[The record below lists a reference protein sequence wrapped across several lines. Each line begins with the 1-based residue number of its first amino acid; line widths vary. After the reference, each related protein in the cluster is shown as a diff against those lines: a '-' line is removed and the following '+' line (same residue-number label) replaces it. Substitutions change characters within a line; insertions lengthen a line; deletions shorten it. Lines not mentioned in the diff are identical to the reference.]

1 LLEEARNTTDY
12 IEQRSIY
19 DQVQS
24 ILAIDLPNVFL
35 LHQLRIDAFNNDF
48 HGLISSPSTEANT
61 PYILEKTYYEPTLSA
76 QGKCPMKICLK
87 DSQGRRTGYFNGTGV
102 NEIPDSEYVADQ
114 ELTKLRSPLGNYSV
128 EVYGTGNGTYS
139 LELVNIA
146 SDYKNI
152 VKINKG
158 IRLSMNHT
166 YAVFT
171 NPDGSFRYV
180 DEGADLAA
188 PWHQISLTDLVK
200 LANAY
205 GSKPGDP
212 NWNPMADINVN
223 DKVDLADLVMLANNY
238 GKTY

>member
-1 LLEEARNTTDY
+1 
-12 IEQRSIY
+12 
-19 DQVQS
+19 
-24 ILAIDLPNVFL
+24 
-35 LHQLRIDAFNNDF
+35 LRINAFNNDF
-48 HGLISSPSTEANT
+48 HGLISTPSTRANT
-61 PYILEKTYYEPTLSA
+61 PYALEKTYYDPTLSG
-76 QGKCPMKICLK
+76 QGKSPIKICFSN
-87 DSQGRRTGYFNGTGV
+87 SQGNRTGYLNGTIFD
-102 NEIPDSEYVADQ
+102 EIPDSEYVPDQ
-114 ELTKLRSPLGNYSV
+114 NLVKVRSPLGNYTV
-128 EVYGTGNGTYS
+128 EVWGTGNGTYS

-146 SDYKNI
+146 LDYKNI

-158 IRLSMNHT
+158 IRLGMNHT

-188 PWHQISLTDLVK
+188 PWHEISLTDLVK

-212 NWNPMADINVN
+212 KWNSMADINVN

-238 GKTY
+238 NKTY